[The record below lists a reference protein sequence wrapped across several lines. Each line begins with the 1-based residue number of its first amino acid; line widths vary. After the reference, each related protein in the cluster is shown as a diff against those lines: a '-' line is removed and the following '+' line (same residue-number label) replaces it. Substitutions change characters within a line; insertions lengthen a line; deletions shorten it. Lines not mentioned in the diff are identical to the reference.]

1 MKLALTVKIS
11 CDPKRVL
18 SNRWVHDTTHVFAD
32 SILKARR
39 ANVIR
44 KKIRKL

>member
-1 MKLALTVKIS
+1 MKLALTAKIS

-18 SNRWVHDTTHVFAD
+18 EDRWVHDTTHVLAE

-39 ANVIR
+39 AAQGR
-44 KKIRKL
+44 DKARR